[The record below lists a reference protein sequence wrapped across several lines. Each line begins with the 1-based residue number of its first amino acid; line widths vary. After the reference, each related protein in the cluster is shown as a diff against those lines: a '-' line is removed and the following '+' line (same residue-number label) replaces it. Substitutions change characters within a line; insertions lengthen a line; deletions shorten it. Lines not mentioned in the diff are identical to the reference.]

1 MEYFKD
7 TFNHIRS
14 GWWNFFTDDTKMV
27 VCRKN
32 HTVTAPAEKGATYAI
47 TCSNTDMPYAIT
59 VTVTQGSDPQ
69 PTNVLADDIS
79 SGTFTGGGSAG
90 QIIKYGDYSFSQVDC
105 FTFQFEQNT
114 VKMHRT
120 VCNWTDGTH
129 NYSFHVFDDNSTTH
143 YSSFA
148 CDNLDLMK
156 PSASFAYPV
165 VKDFD
170 ILTGR
175 KSCNSG
181 SSNYVLQPVVA
192 FGGKTPI
199 YTIVGLNNAQL
210 PWFTE
215 IQAGDLTFFTVGSNF
230 AIIK

>member
-7 TFNHIRS
+7 TFAHTVA
-14 GWWNFFTDDTKMV
+14 GWEQELGDNTKMI

-32 HTVTAPAEKGATYAI
+32 HTI
-47 TCSNTDMPYAIT
+47 TDTSVISCSNTDMPYTLSIT
-59 VTVTQGSDPQ
+59 KNGSQ
-69 PTNVLADDIS
+69 PIDVMADNIS
-79 SGTFTGGGSAG
+79 SGQLETGGSPG

-105 FTFQFEQNT
+105 FTFQFEQDT

-129 NYSFHVFDDNSTTH
+129 NYTFHVFDDNSTNH
-143 YSSFA
+143 YASFA

-156 PSASFAYPV
+156 PSASFTYPV

-199 YTIVGLNNAQL
+199 YTIVGLNNTQL
-210 PWFTE
+210 PWFAE
-215 IQAGDLTFFTVGSNF
+215 IQAGDLTFFTIGSNF